1 MEKRFLVPVL
11 TPFNDD
17 ETVNYT
23 ELKKLV
29 RKVLDDGAD
38 GIYASGSSAECFL
51 LTDEER
57 KKTLETVIDAADGA
71 YVCAH
76 VGDISNYNT
85 VQFARH
91 AEKAGANSVS
101 SVPPVYFGYSFQGI
115 KSYYSDLASATKL
128 PTLIYNFPGNTG
140 VKFSIENLVELLN
153 IDNVESLKF
162 TDTDYFVMER
172 VKKLSGKFVYSG
184 KDECFLSALA
194 AGADGA
200 IGTTFNFMMDKYIRI
215 KKAFD
220 NNDVK
225 LAQKIQ
231 ESANIITK
239 AVLDTGS
246 LFSACKYLIE
256 LQGIKA
262 GAGRKPFVPLTDEQK
277 VTLKKVYEENIDI

>member
-101 SVPPVYFGYSFQGI
+101 SVPPFYFGYSFQGI

-200 IGTTFNFMMDKYIRI
+200 IGTTFNFMVDKYIRI

-277 VTLKKVYEENIDI
+277 STLKKVYEENIDI